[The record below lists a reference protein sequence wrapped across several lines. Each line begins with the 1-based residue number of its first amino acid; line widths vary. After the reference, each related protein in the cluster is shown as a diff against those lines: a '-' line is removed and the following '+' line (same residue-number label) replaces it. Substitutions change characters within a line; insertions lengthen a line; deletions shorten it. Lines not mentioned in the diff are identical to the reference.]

1 MKNLGWCI
9 AILLAF
15 SAGYFTSSYSS
26 RKPLADEQAK
36 DVEIEGVEAINNQ
49 PASFLNTT
57 EQTSFNNASEHK
69 YTEKT
74 PTIKALTQQL
84 KAITGEDPTSLTF
97 SGLARLYDFIGSLSE
112 GELRALVETLTS
124 TNIKENTATLSL
136 LFKRYSE
143 INPAAALEYAKS
155 GMEGSKL
162 RNYFV
167 RLSLSSLGKQ
177 NPLAAYNQFLNIAG
191 THQSNGGIRQQMLQG
206 SLSDTFSA
214 LAKQDMA
221 LAIDKLSELNELGYK
236 VEMSVWG
243 LAQNLASKQD
253 FVDLLTLTETI
264 DNNAVAEGIINKWAQ
279 KNPEEAG
286 AWLLESYTGD
296 RADQLKDSFV
306 RAWANHDKEK
316 SGNWLVENTAPER
329 INKTVVNHLRDWGW
343 ENPEAAMQWFAKQPS
358 AVYNQN
364 TFGEFINNI
373 AYLNPKFAVKY
384 MHYLDSEAQQQR
396 LSSIIYGSLKDTN
409 PQQAKAFLAQSP
421 FKTEILEFEERMK
434 EYLQN

>member
-26 RKPLADEQAK
+26 KKPLADEQAK
-36 DVEIEGVEAINNQ
+36 GVEVEGVEAINNQ

-74 PTIKALTQQL
+74 PTIKALAQQL
-84 KAITGEDPTSLTF
+84 KAITGDDPASLTF
-97 SGLARLYDFIGSLSE
+97 SGKARLYGFIGDLSE
-112 GELRALVETLTS
+112 VELRALVETLTS

-136 LFKRYSE
+136 LFRRYSE
-143 INPAAALEYAKS
+143 INPTAALEYAKS
-155 GMEGSKL
+155 GMEGSEL
-162 RNYFV
+162 RDSFV
-167 RLSLSSLGKQ
+167 ELSLSNLGKQ
-177 NPLAAYNQFLNIAG
+177 NPLAAYNQFLSIAG
-191 THQSNGGIRQQMLQG
+191 THQSNGGIRQRMLQG
-206 SLSDTFSA
+206 SLFHTFSA

-243 LAQNLASKQD
+243 LAENLASKQD

-264 DNNAVAEGIINKWAQ
+264 DNNAVAEGIIDKWAQ
-279 KNPEEAG
+279 KKPEEAG

-296 RADQLKDSFV
+296 RADQLKDRFV
-306 RAWANHDKEK
+306 QAWANHDKEK
-316 SGNWLVENTAPER
+316 SGNWLVENTAPEQ
-329 INKTVVNHLRDWGW
+329 INKKVVNHLRNWGW

-373 AYLNPKFAVKY
+373 AYINPKFAVKY

-409 PQQAKAFLAQSP
+409 PQQAKAFLTQSP
-421 FKTEILEFEERMK
+421 YKNEILEFEERMK
-434 EYLQN
+434 EYLQD